1 MPLFDLDAEIET
13 HFRTSIERLCACFP
27 FDHEYRKQCSAVLR
41 KVAGDYPDCVI
52 ALPPSG
58 LRDAFR
64 RVVRKLPCLT
74 VAIEDRAEN
83 ILARITFYDVDS
95 KRIDRSLTDK
105 EKRLYLREIKK
116 DITCFRKSCAGQT
129 FTSISLIS
137 TSKPP
142 PSGSK
147 TT

>member
-1 MPLFDLDAEIET
+1 M
-13 HFRTSIERLCACFP
+13 
-27 FDHEYRKQCSAVLR
+27 
-41 KVAGDYPDCVI
+41 I

-116 DITCFRKSCAGQT
+116 DITCFRKSYSRVDIHVDIADLDIEAAAERIEDHVAKFRQE
-129 FTSISLIS
+129 
-137 TSKPP
+137 
-142 PSGSK
+142 
-147 TT
+147 TTPAA